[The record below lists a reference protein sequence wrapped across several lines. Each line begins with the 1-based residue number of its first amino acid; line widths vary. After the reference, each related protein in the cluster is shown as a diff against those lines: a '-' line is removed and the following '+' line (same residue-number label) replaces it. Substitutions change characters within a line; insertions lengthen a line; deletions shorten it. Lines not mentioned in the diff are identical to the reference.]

1 MQRISLT
8 ISFSFVIEDS
18 LQGIPG
24 PYGHASAVIA
34 LAHDMKFEVIAEG
47 VETEEQ
53 LRFLN
58 ERGCHAVQ
66 GYFVSKPL
74 PAKSFMEWLAVNNP
88 N

>member
-1 MQRISLT
+1 
-8 ISFSFVIEDS
+8 
-18 LQGIPG
+18 
-24 PYGHASAVIA
+24 
-34 LAHDMKFEVIAEG
+34 MKFEVIAEG

-53 LRFLN
+53 LRFPN